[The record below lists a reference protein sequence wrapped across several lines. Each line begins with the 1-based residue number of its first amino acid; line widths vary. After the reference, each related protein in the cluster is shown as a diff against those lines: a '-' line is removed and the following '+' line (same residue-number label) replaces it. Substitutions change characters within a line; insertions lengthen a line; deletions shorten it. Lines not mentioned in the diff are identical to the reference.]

1 MSDAMSVYGGVGAL
15 NLRKPFRHEIGL
27 VTTPL
32 DFDPIPNDLAR
43 WLGPEFG
50 IAHRNLVV
58 PGYAYRLEDRA
69 KAFPSIAQEA
79 GNLAQL
85 GVDVVGQIGT
95 NWAHCMGW
103 GPEKLRSHCEQVA
116 KAIGIPFHMT
126 GVSILD
132 VLHTFGWRRVA
143 MNNGYYRADWM
154 TGINRFLQA
163 GGVEIL
169 YHAGFVDLGVLGRD
183 EASGPSWLCPP
194 ISAALASMRAV
205 GDAAPDADAIVLTSI
220 PNWVQD
226 DGTTIRTFT
235 IAGEI
240 ETAIGRAIVSSEI
253 ALFYS
258 LFKSL
263 GVAPPKGCGTVLDSL

>member
-1 MSDAMSVYGGVGAL
+1 MTIGWDLRCCQRRRATSDLMSVHGGVGAL

-79 GNLAQL
+79 CNLAQL

-95 NWAHCMGW
+95 NWAHCMEW

-126 GVSILD
+126 GVSLLD

-143 MNNGYYRADWM
+143 MNNGYYRA
-154 TGINRFLQA
+154 R
-163 GGVEIL
+163 
-169 YHAGFVDLGVLGRD
+169 
-183 EASGPSWLCPP
+183 
-194 ISAALASMRAV
+194 
-205 GDAAPDADAIVLTSI
+205 
-220 PNWVQD
+220 
-226 DGTTIRTFT
+226 GT
-235 IAGEI
+235 A
-240 ETAIGRAIVSSEI
+240 RAIPAMERTTPASSRGSRRLVASVHRARSIHTERWR
-253 ALFYS
+253 AERS
-258 LFKSL
+258 LHTHL
-263 GVAPPKGCGTVLDSL
+263 RRVH